1 MKKRLHNVLG
11 HDRTIQ
17 AAKREL
23 ARSLLQNASI
33 SGVGIVDTDGG
44 RESIKVYLREDNPQV
59 RSLVPT
65 MVKGY
70 PVVIETVGPIQART

>member
-23 ARSLLQNASI
+23 SRSLLQNESV

-44 RESIKVYLREDNPQV
+44 REGIKVYLREDNPQV
-59 RSLVPT
+59 RSLVPAR
-65 MVKGY
+65 VNGY
-70 PVVIETVGPIQART
+70 LVVIETVGPIGTRT